1 MSPQI
6 VQPQL
11 FTNSRDTPF
20 GSSTSPAG
28 RFSAIFRD
36 FPNTKP
42 LQGWPNGLDFWYNA
56 SAMVRVEHTDGDE
69 RDLMPERFVLA
80 GRDLEVEAVIDRWF
94 GPVYTYF
101 TVRASDG
108 RTYRLKHDRSED
120 SWELL
125 FTETDAPEPPAP
137 TWPFTRPQGSRPG

>member
-1 MSPQI
+1 MSPGI

-11 FTNSRDTPF
+11 FTNRRGSPF
-20 GSSTSPAG
+20 GSSTSLAG

>member
-1 MSPQI
+1 MSLEI
-6 VQPQL
+6 VQPRVL
-11 FTNSRDTPF
+11 TNRRGDPIYCSAYL
-20 GSSTSPAG
+20 AG

-36 FPNTKP
+36 FPNTRP
-42 LQGWPNGLDFWYNA
+42 LQGWLGGFDFWYNA

-69 RDLMPERFVLA
+69 RDLKPERFVLA
-80 GRDLEVEAVIDRWF
+80 GRDLEVEAVLDRWF
-94 GPVYTYF
+94 GPTCTYF
-101 TVRASDG
+101 KVRAADG

-125 FTETDAPEPPAP
+125 FTEADAPAPPAP